1 MWRRIREALP
11 FAPATAQQ
19 VDELRAQVGAMQ
31 AAQNATL
38 GPGDVAAA
46 EFRVFSQFGE
56 DGLIQHLIRHVPIE
70 QEVFVEFG
78 VADYRESNTRFLL
91 VNDNWRGLIIDGADD
106 HRAFLR
112 RTGLDWRHHIDAV
125 TAFVDRDNIDGLIR
139 GAGIDGD
146 IGLLSIDVD
155 GNDLWILERITAVS
169 PRILVVEYNATFGA
183 EAAVTTPY
191 DPGFRRGAAHPS
203 NLYWGAS
210 LRALELVAAR
220 RGYRLVAGNQ
230 AGNNAFFVRDDV
242 AGDLPVVTAAQA
254 WRPSR
259 FRESRDAAGALT
271 YVSDLRERLAIIRD
285 LPLWDVEAERATTV
299 AERFGV

>member
-91 VNDNWRGLIIDGADD
+91 VNDRRRVRCRPTMTRNHSLVRVSDSADAA
-106 HRAFLR
+106 R
-112 RTGLDWRHHIDAV
+112 V
-125 TAFVDRDNIDGLIR
+125 TIRLGHVDRDNIDGLIR
-139 GAGIDGD
+139 GAGIEGD

-285 LPLWDVEAERATTV
+285 LPLWDVEDERATTV